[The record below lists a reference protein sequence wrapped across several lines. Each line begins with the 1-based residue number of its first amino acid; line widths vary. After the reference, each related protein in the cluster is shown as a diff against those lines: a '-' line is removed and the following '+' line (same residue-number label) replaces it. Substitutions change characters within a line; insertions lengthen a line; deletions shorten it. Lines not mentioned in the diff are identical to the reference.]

1 MVLKTMNMR
10 VIMYIAIEYL
20 KEAQA
25 MQLRELTQALD
36 NGKDV
41 RWGNDGYTVQWET
54 LPNGKAITIRYTAN
68 GFGGA
73 MAISEIKDCYIKGE
87 AQHNG

>member
-1 MVLKTMNMR
+1 
-10 VIMYIAIEYL
+10 
-20 KEAQA
+20 

-54 LPNGKAITIRYTAN
+54 LPDGKAITIRNKAN
-68 GFGGA
+68 AFGGA
-73 MAISEIKDCYIKGE
+73 MAITKIKDSYIKRE

>member
-87 AQHNG
+87 A